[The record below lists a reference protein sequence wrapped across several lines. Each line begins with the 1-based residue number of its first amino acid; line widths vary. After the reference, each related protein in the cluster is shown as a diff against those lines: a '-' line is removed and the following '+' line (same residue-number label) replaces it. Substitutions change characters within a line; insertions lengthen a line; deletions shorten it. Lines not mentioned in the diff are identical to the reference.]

1 MRIAP
6 VLPDSGALGAPA
18 ELRLPRSQ
26 LALEMAGGLLPAANP
41 ANPID
46 DSFFA
51 YNTSAMTPLVPLW
64 LAWMTD
70 VERMAN
76 RSHGLDFQVGPG
88 CCGLLRVL
96 SICCSCAAVSA
107 AEGWTTVLVV
117 VVWLLLP
124 QLCGTHPQ
132 GHVPF
137 FSFPQTAWRLSSYV
151 AVSYCNASSIAGWN
165 CTRCDGIAAGMQPEE
180 VGTTCCLTR
189 CPRLHCGATA
199 AG

>member
-1 MRIAP
+1 MGAQQRLLAPFPPHRLSQQPRSALCHPTCRHPPPPAGAAPRRQPRLAAHRALPLPDPPASGPRPWTAQLADDASQPDSWWSRLWPWSGQRTVRIAP

-70 VERMAN
+70 VARMAN
-76 RSHGLDFQVGPG
+76 RSHGLDFE
-88 CCGLLRVL
+88 
-96 SICCSCAAVSA
+96 VSA
-107 AEGWTTVLVV
+107 AVESL
-117 VVWLLLP
+117 
-124 QLCGTHPQ
+124 
-132 GHVPF
+132 
-137 FSFPQTAWRLSSYV
+137 
-151 AVSYCNASSIAGWN
+151 
-165 CTRCDGIAAGMQPEE
+165 
-180 VGTTCCLTR
+180 
-189 CPRLHCGATA
+189 
-199 AG
+199 

>member
-70 VERMAN
+70 VARMAN
-76 RSHGLDFQVGPG
+76 RSHGLDFEVRVCFNCMVGVG
-88 CCGLLRVL
+88 LYACCGAAQQCRCHHV
-96 SICCSCAAVSA
+96 CCGKVRNHGGSRGGILAAV
-107 AEGWTTVLVV
+107 
-117 VVWLLLP
+117 
-124 QLCGTHPQ
+124 
-132 GHVPF
+132 
-137 FSFPQTAWRLSSYV
+137 
-151 AVSYCNASSIAGWN
+151 
-165 CTRCDGIAAGMQPEE
+165 
-180 VGTTCCLTR
+180 
-189 CPRLHCGATA
+189 
-199 AG
+199 